1 MPPKTVHDPTNCPP
15 KMRLKTHKS
24 IHSSSMNLFLKT
36 NNLVCREA
44 EPINVVK
51 VVDHKP
57 NINLP
62 NLGGNKYYI
71 NNSLYSNLILYRGKT
86 YVFDLSDA
94 SNATVGGHPLFFRTA
109 NDKNTNKIAGQTATY
124 DDNSAGIGGG
134 PAPGAAGARLTF
146 VVPDDAPNVVY
157 YVCSRHQN
165 MGMGSFAVKTLKKQ
179 NTKHG
184 SYKRYL
190 MNRVG
195 KEHIKNK
202 YNVNTNKF
210 EKDCG
215 N

>member
-1 MPPKTVHDPTNCPP
+1 MKNVHDPDNCPP

-24 IHSSSMNLFLKT
+24 IHSSSMNLFFKT

-51 VVDHKP
+51 VVNHGA
-57 NINLP
+57 NNNLP

-86 YVFDLSDA
+86 YVFDLSDG
-94 SNATVGGHPLFFRTA
+94 SNEVHPLWFHVG
-109 NDKNTNKIAGQTATY
+109 KLIASDQVGGQTATY
-124 DDNSAGIGGG
+124 ANPKTGGG
-134 PAPGAAGARLTF
+134 ASGAAVGNAGARLTF

-157 YVCSRHQN
+157 YVCGNHAN

-202 YNVNTNKF
+202 YNVNTDTF

>member
-1 MPPKTVHDPTNCPP
+1 MKNVHDPNNCPP

-24 IHSSSMNLFLKT
+24 IISSSMNLFLKT

-44 EPINVVK
+44 EPINIVK
-51 VVDHKP
+51 VVNHGAGQ
-57 NINLP
+57 NLP

-86 YVFDLSDA
+86 YVFDLSAD
-94 SNATVGGHPLFFRTA
+94 SNVGHPLFFREA
-109 NDKNTNKIAGQTATY
+109 NDNVSNKILGQTATY
-124 DDNSAGIGGG
+124 DDDGNAVAGGVALGN
-134 PAPGAAGARLTF
+134 AGAKLTY

-157 YVCSRHQN
+157 YVCSKHQN

-202 YNVNTNKF
+202 YNVNTDTF

>member
-1 MPPKTVHDPTNCPP
+1 MKNVHDPDNCPP

-44 EPINVVK
+44 EPINIVK
-51 VVDHKP
+51 VVDHGDDE
-57 NINLP
+57 NLP
-62 NLGGNKYYI
+62 NLGGRKYYI

-86 YVFDLSDA
+86 YVFDLSDDT
-94 SNATVGGHPLFFRTA
+94 NGTHPLWFHVGRLKGS
-109 NDKNTNKIAGQTATY
+109 DQVGGQTATY
-124 DDNSAGIGGG
+124 FNSKTGAQGTGAEAGR
-134 PAPGAAGARLTF
+134 PGAKLTF
-146 VVPDDAPNVVY
+146 VVPDDAPDVVY
-157 YVCSRHQN
+157 YVCSNHAN
-165 MGMGSFAVKTLKKQ
+165 MGMGSFAVKTLEKQ

-195 KEHIKNK
+195 KEHVKNK
-202 YNVNTNKF
+202 YNVNNNKF